1 MSAIGERWT
10 VAAGI
15 LAAAVLLMCGC
26 NDKGSTMSADKTN
39 KDGRIQ
45 VGDYYIAP
53 ESESAAR
60 AAALLPT
67 KGSEDASS
75 ILGPITSHSL
85 QQTPAITEEK
95 DYLPSPASEWVIH
108 VTLESPNELPVASVE
123 KVFGKEWR
131 AKGGRNATI
140 YGKDARTGRWTFLIS
155 ADGPKSITGLQFS
168 WPYFARWTGE
178 TNITKAGIY
187 AVRFKEVVG
196 GMEKLG
202 RAELRTDIDPAAA
215 QLRSERL
222 SAVSEQF
229 DRQVTLVLKAPAGRT
244 FSGRDVWDVM
254 LCLGLEWG
262 DMDCFHWRNHSDL
275 GGDFFFSVSTST
287 PPGYFPPEEIA
298 ANRVAVRDLV
308 FGYSLPRSS
317 DPAKVYERMFAA
329 AEYARKRLGGTV
341 VTDADRQPDLNATLN
356 QIRATV
362 KELETLG
369 FSPGSEQAMRFF

>member
-1 MSAIGERWT
+1 MTTIRKRQI
-10 VAAGI
+10 VAAGF
-15 LAAAVLLMCGC
+15 LATAALLMWGC
-26 NDKGSTMSADKTN
+26 NDKGATMSDDKSN
-39 KDGRIQ
+39 EDARVQ
-45 VGDYYIAP
+45 VGDFNIAP
-53 ESESAAR
+53 ESESTAR
-60 AAALLPT
+60 AAAVLPT

-75 ILGPITSHSL
+75 ILGSTAPPTRKKPL
-85 QQTPAITEEK
+85 VETEET

-108 VTLESPNELPVASVE
+108 VALESPNELPVASVE
-123 KVFGKEWR
+123 KVFGKDWR
-131 AKGGRNATI
+131 AKGGRNATL
-140 YGKDARTGRWTFLIS
+140 YGRDGRTGRWTFLIS
-155 ADGPKSITGLQFS
+155 ADGPKTVTGLQFS

-178 TNITKAGIY
+178 TNITKAGVY

-202 RAELRTDIDPAAA
+202 RAKVRTDVEPAAA
-215 QLRSERL
+215 QVRSERL

-229 DRQVTLVLKAPAGRT
+229 DRQVTLVLKAPTGRT

-262 DMDCFHWRNHSDL
+262 DMDCFHWRNHSDI
-275 GGDFFFSVSTST
+275 GDDFFFSVSTST
-287 PPGYFPPEEIA
+287 PPGYFLPEEIA

-308 FGYSLPRSS
+308 FGYSLPRSP
-317 DPAKVYERMFAA
+317 DPAKIYERMFAA

-369 FSPGSEQAMRFF
+369 FSPGTEQALRFF